1 MIKRMKSNELFTI
14 SGKRGYGKTTLA
26 QSLIS
31 GLSRVAVWD
40 PLDEYKHKNSYVPVS
55 GTIEEFDRWL
65 KGWYIQGNIFLLVD
79 ESDFVMPV
87 KKPLTPIAYKVVN
100 VGRHRNVGM
109 GMLTRRIAE
118 LNKTAF
124 SQSEDIYLFRHS
136 IKNDINYLREF
147 IEGVEEIRTFEKF
160 QYKCYRM

>member
-1 MIKRMKSNELFTI
+1 MRSNELTTI

-26 QSLIS
+26 KSLIS

-40 PLDEYKHKNSYVPVS
+40 PMGEYNHKNSYIPNT
-55 GTIEEFDRWL
+55 GTMEEFDYWL
-65 KGWYIQGNIFLLVD
+65 KGWWIQGNVFLLVD

-87 KKPLTPIAYKVVN
+87 KKTLTPYAYKIVN
-100 VGRHRNVGM
+100 VGRHRNIGM

-136 IKNDINYLREF
+136 IKNDIDYLKEF
-147 IEGVEEIRTFEKF
+147 IDGVEEIRKFKKF
-160 QYKCYRM
+160 QYKCYKM

>member
-1 MIKRMKSNELFTI
+1 MRSDELFTI
-14 SGKRGYGKTTLA
+14 SGKRGHGKTTLA
-26 QSLIS
+26 MSLIS

-40 PLDEYKHKNSYVPVS
+40 PMDEYKHKNSYIPTL

-65 KGWYIQGNIFLLVD
+65 EGWYMQGNIFLLVD
-79 ESDFVMPV
+79 EADFVMSV
-87 KKPLTPIAYKVVN
+87 KKPLTPTAYKVVN

-124 SQSEDIYLFRHS
+124 SQSENIYLFRHS
-136 IKNDINYLREF
+136 IKNDVDYLKEF